1 MRAVTARNV
10 LGGELEPCGTDPMTG
25 FYRDGYGL
33 EVVIDAPRMGITW
46 ARFPHLFARFYVFQ
60 YGVGISAAAALA
72 QALGDAL
79 VDAGVEDGDP
89 DPDRSQDREEHR
101 PDHQAP
107 SHRFLLQMGRWRCT
121 TDAAGVM

>member
-1 MRAVTARNV
+1 VAEPWADHPHHLGAV
-10 LGGELEPCGTDPMTG
+10 
-25 FYRDGYGL
+25 
-33 EVVIDAPRMGITW
+33 
-46 ARFPHLFARFYVFQ
+46 
-60 YGVGISAAAALA
+60 AALA

-101 PDHQAP
+101 PDHHGP
-107 SHRFLLQMGRWRCT
+107 SHRFLLQMGRLRCT